1 MTIADAALA
10 ARDYFSPPDA
20 ITMLAIAGAESAFN
34 PKARG
39 DSLSS
44 FTEAQRERYGP
55 FTCADYCSIG
65 LWQIFM
71 PVHMEMLERLSGLSG
86 ACPIAN
92 WLTTPAN
99 NARAA
104 KEILDGEGFSAWS
117 VYNGGQ
123 YERFVTEAQAA
134 LFGLPTRPSD
144 HVGIAVTAISLSG
157 DRIHIDREDGTFDER
172 KVAQATPINGWL
184 RLDLDT
190 RLFV

>member
-1 MTIADAALA
+1 VTIADAALA
-10 ARDYFSPPDA
+10 ARDYFAGPDA

-44 FTEAQRERYGP
+44 FSEADRQRYAANS
-55 FTCADYCSIG
+55 CADYCSIG

-71 PVHMEMLERLSGLSG
+71 PVHMEMLEQLSGLSG
-86 ACPIAN
+86 SCVIAN

-104 KEILDGEGFSAWS
+104 KAILDSQGLSAWS
-117 VYNGGQ
+117 TYNGGQ
-123 YERFVTEAQAA
+123 YEQFINEASSAI
-134 LFGLPTRPSD
+134 LTLPSRPGD
-144 HVGIAVTAISLSG
+144 HVGIAITAVSLSG
-157 DRIHIDREDGTFDER
+157 DRVHFDREDGTYDER
-172 KVAQATPINGWL
+172 KISQATPINGWL

-190 RLFV
+190 RVFV